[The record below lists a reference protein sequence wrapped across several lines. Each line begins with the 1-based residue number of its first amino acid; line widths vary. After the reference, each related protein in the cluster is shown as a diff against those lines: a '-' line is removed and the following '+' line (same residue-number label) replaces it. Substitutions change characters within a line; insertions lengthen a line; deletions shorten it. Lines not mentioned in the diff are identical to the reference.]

1 MGTKFLSYIKSIR
14 VLDVF
19 DRPVKL
25 LLNKEESHKTIFG
38 AFLTILL
45 MGVVSSNLLYNLIEL
60 IQKQKPNS
68 F

>member
-1 MGTKFLSYIKSIR
+1 MCTRFLSYIKSIR

-45 MGVVSSNLLYNLIEL
+45 MAVVCSTLLYNLVEL
-60 IQKQKPNS
+60 IKK
-68 F
+68 

>member
-1 MGTKFLSYIKSIR
+1 MGPSFLSYIKSIR

-45 MGVVSSNLLYNLIEL
+45 MGVVSSSLLYNLVEL
-60 IQKQKPNS
+60 IKKESPNS